1 MLYIHER
8 GLEIFMGK
16 SFFKYIFVVVVI
28 ILASYTIYKSVK
40 EDSEAQNESL
50 DQTSKVSTIQKDIR
64 LSIAELDTINPILS
78 NNKNV
83 QEITKI
89 IYEPLV
95 TLNENY
101 KMEYCLATEIAKQDD
116 VTYLVKL
123 RQGVLWH
130 DRSNFSAWDVR
141 FTVDRILGENSVST
155 IYRDNLRYVSS
166 LEVVDDYTVIIRL
179 TQAVPFFEY
188 NLTFP
193 IMCASY
199 YDGEDF
205 ATTDKNYTPIGT
217 GMFKIES
224 REPGYIK
231 LARNDEYWD
240 NSKKPMAEE
249 VNISLYDSMGE
260 VYNSFKSG
268 ELDIITVGTNSVEQY
283 IGTLGYNKVEYKSRN
298 YDFLSLNNQSR
309 LFSDVNVRRA
319 ISLVIDKN
327 AIVAGALGSGY
338 TPSNFWLDM
347 GNWLYIADLT
357 VETNTEEARN
367 ILEQNGWALRN
378 NIWIKDGQRLE
389 FPITVSNE
397 SEARLNVAQII
408 CEQLNNFGINASIL
422 EVSGQRYEEILN
434 NKSYECLLTGVRM
447 SFTPS
452 LRTFFGEGNIA
463 NYNNVEVFDLIR
475 KVENTNDEGEMYDS
489 YRAIY
494 QKYLDDVPYI
504 GLYRDTDIVVY
515 NQGLVGNISPNAFNL
530 YHNIEKWYRQ

>member
-1 MLYIHER
+1 
-8 GLEIFMGK
+8 MGK